1 MKDARERMEQE
12 MYAEYM
18 SEMGVE
24 SSDRMLKNLEEFA
37 KLEEF
42 NELHKQF
49 RDIIHSHVEMKK
61 I

>member
-1 MKDARERMEQE
+1 MLDKYRKEKVEKEARERMEQE

-24 SSDRMLKNLEEFA
+24 SSDRMLRSLEEFA

-42 NELHKQF
+42 NDLHKQF
-49 RDIIHSHVEMKK
+49 R
-61 I
+61 

>member
-1 MKDARERMEQE
+1 

-24 SSDRMLKNLEEFA
+24 SSDRMLRSLEEFA

-42 NELHKQF
+42 NDLHKQF
-49 RDIIHSHVEMKK
+49 RQIIKSHAVIKQ
-61 I
+61 